1 MLSEEDSELQDTK
14 GSDGIKP
21 TEGEDETEELSPTAE
36 VIKATRSL
44 LNAIRHRDFKGFQ

>member
-1 MLSEEDSELQDTK
+1 MLSDEESELQDTK
-14 GSDGIKP
+14 GSDGLKP
-21 TEGEDETEELSPTAE
+21 TEGEETEELSPTAE

>member
-14 GSDGIKP
+14 GSDGLKP